1 MGYVG
6 DVRQQH
12 ANCYIYSI
20 IACHHL
26 HVRQQHIIYIN
37 RLTLTHEYSHSNI
50 LQHTH

>member
-26 HVRQQHIIYIN
+26 HVITCMSDNNTLYI
-37 RLTLTHEYSHSNI
+37 
-50 LQHTH
+50 